1 VPRGKEF
8 CPFEND
14 YFELKEF
21 SVVNGTRIHDVHPR
35 HRATDGVLV
44 ETKNSGL
51 FPVADLAFAPLSE
64 TLAQE

>member
-21 SVVNGTRIHDVHPR
+21 RVIDGTRVHCVDPL

-44 ETKNSGL
+44 RAESNKL
-51 FPVADLAFAPLSE
+51 FPVADMAFAPLSE
-64 TLAQE
+64 RAPE